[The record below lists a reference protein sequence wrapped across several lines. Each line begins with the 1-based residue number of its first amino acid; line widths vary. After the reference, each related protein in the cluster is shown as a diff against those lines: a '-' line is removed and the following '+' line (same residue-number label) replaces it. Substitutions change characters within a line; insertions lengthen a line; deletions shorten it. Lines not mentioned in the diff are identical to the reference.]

1 MLRRHY
7 IFQALILVMG
17 LVVLYDAVKHNTPLY
32 YICFFLLGLFSVF
45 ALASD
50 FPKIKGYK
58 QASEVRTYTP
68 DNLWEYINGA
78 ADQFLDYEFQL
89 LQSCD
94 LSKGDFSVSVDI
106 YDMGSSLNAYGIY
119 MNERPLNKETLAF
132 GVESVISP
140 PYQALLLK
148 DSYYVKIDVLEGEI
162 NDKNGTPLLK
172 AIALALKGSH
182 SLPNEITILPRK
194 NMKSGSQRYAN
205 KAFLGLKELNKC
217 IYADYSDSD
226 KNEFQYFVMN
236 LEQKATKSTWDILKS
251 K

>member
-1 MLRRHY
+1 MRKT
-7 IFQALILVMG
+7 ILV
-17 LVVLYDAVKHNTPLY
+17 
-32 YICFFLLGLFSVF
+32 FLLLCLFSVF
-45 ALASD
+45 VFASD

-58 QASEVRTYTP
+58 QSSEVRTYTP

-94 LSKGDFSVSVDI
+94 LSKGDLSVSVDI

-148 DSYYVKIDVLEGEI
+148 GSYYVKIDVLESEL
-162 NDKNGTPLLK
+162 NDKNGIHLLK
-172 AIALALKGSH
+172 AIALALKDSD
-182 SLPNEITILPRK
+182 SLPNELTILPKK
-194 NMKSGSQRYAN
+194 NMISGSQRYAN

-217 IYADYSDSD
+217 IYADYSDGR
-226 KNEFQYFVMN
+226 KENFQYFVMN

-251 K
+251 KWKTKKPWHLE